1 MDENE
6 TDQVYQ
12 YIRKIST
19 KDEHICAYRN
29 EREVLEQNDKLQ
41 AMEGN
46 RTAIHEQ
53 TNEKQNNRK
62 TQAIKFARLDN
73 I

>member
-1 MDENE
+1 MGKKLLKQKKNGWKWNRPSIPI
-6 TDQVYQ
+6 YKKM
-12 YIRKIST
+12 RG
-19 KDEHICAYRN
+19 
-29 EREVLEQNDKLQ
+29 LEENDKLQ

-62 TQAIKFARLDN
+62 TQAIKFATG
-73 I
+73 